1 MAWFIFNKNAFTTY
15 RAVQQDDLGPS
26 SNIPKHPSQ
35 NSHKIVGI
43 LVFLASLIGLGLYI
57 VALPTELAVQSPEAT
72 LETSCGFSVQEARER
87 GCQFDMMS
95 FSWPPNEC
103 YDQEL
108 IQNFESLREW
118 HWFQDAQG
126 TEEVTR
132 AEVLLGE
139 ADALFV
145 SFEYHRAHC
154 VFMWEKLHR
163 ALGKGG
169 FVDSYIGNYNHTSH
183 CAYMLLMEVENSL
196 ALNTQILRKFPTC
209 SPATTDP

>member
-15 RAVQQDDLGPS
+15 RAVQQDDLRPS

-87 GCQFDMMS
+87 GCQFNMMS
-95 FSWPPNEC
+95 FSWLPNE
-103 YDQEL
+103 YYNQEL

-118 HWFQDAQG
+118 HY

-132 AEVLLGE
+132 AKVVLRE

-145 SFEYHRAHC
+145 SFKYHRAQY
-154 VFMWEKLHR
+154 VFIWEKLHR

-169 FVDSYIGNYNHTSH
+169 FVDSYIGNYNHTSY